1 MVLICRRY
9 QRLQN
14 SPVLLHGA
22 AGKAAAQESSA
33 ATRLQAVQRGKLE
46 RKRDPLS
53 ERAMENGRRAWRTFK
68 QEAAAAANDP
78 EARTSAAWIF
88 DAHGATSE
96 GKLLDPGQAGA
107 VMAQISSEIYG
118 VNLSANTFQ
127 LAQSM
132 LSDSGSTSSTPGVL
146 DFDEFYVRY
155 ATVLSSP
162 LVAGAVLNV
171 QPEREPEP
179 ELEPEPE
186 IREPDPEPEPEPDPE
201 PEPEPEPEPK
211 PEPQTTNR
219 SEAAVASFELGT
231 ALIGASDWA
240 GARTA
245 YLAAL
250 TMGHPVSR

>member
-1 MVLICRRY
+1 M
-9 QRLQN
+9 
-14 SPVLLHGA
+14 
-22 AGKAAAQESSA
+22 AAQESSA

-88 DAHGATSE
+88 DAHDATSE

-107 VMAQISSEIYG
+107 VMAKISSEIYG
-118 VNLSANTFQ
+118 LRLSADTFQ

-132 LSDSGSTSSTPGVL
+132 ISDSGSTSSTPGSL
-146 DFDEFYVRY
+146 DFDDFYVRY

-162 LVAGAVLNV
+162 LVAGAVFNAK
-171 QPEREPEP
+171 PEP
-179 ELEPEPE
+179 ELEPEL
-186 IREPDPEPEPEPDPE
+186 EPKLELRQPEPGPE
-201 PEPEPEPEPK
+201 PEPEPEAEVIEPELE
-211 PEPQTTNR
+211 PEPQGEAHANPHA
-219 SEAAVASFELGT
+219 EAAVASFELGT
-231 ALIGASDWA
+231 ALIGASDWT

-250 TMGHPVSR
+250 TMGHPVSHSWPTTNR